1 MSDDVLLKVEDVHKH
16 FGGLTAL
23 DGVSLTVSAGMIYGL
38 IGPNG
43 SGKTTLFNV
52 ITGFTPKDRGRITF
66 AGESLEGRPPDHI
79 ARLGLCRTFQANICP
94 AQMTVMEN
102 MLLAPQHQVGEG
114 ILDTFLRQ
122 GDVRRQ
128 ERENLE
134 KARALLDLVKLGD
147 KADSYAGEL
156 SGGQKKLLSLAQVL
170 MAEPKLVLLDEPVA
184 GVNPRLI
191 SEIMDVIRRLRAQ
204 GQNFL
209 IVEHNM
215 RVIRAICDVVSV
227 LDAGRVIAA
236 GPAEETLR
244 RDDVLQAYLA
254 PRGTTRKEISGEAS
268 NGTSDRRLGPS

>member
-1 MSDDVLLKVEDVHKH
+1 MTNEPLLKIEDVHKR

-23 DGVSLTVSAGMIYGL
+23 DGVSLEVSAGSIYGL

-52 ITGFTPKDRGRITF
+52 ITGFIPKDHGHISF
-66 AGESLEGRPPDHI
+66 DGQSIEGRSPDHI

-94 AQMTVMEN
+94 AHMTVMEN
-102 MLLAPQHQVGEG
+102 MLLAPQGQTGEG
-114 ILDTFLRQ
+114 IWNSFVRY
-122 GDVRRQ
+122 GEIRRQ
-128 ERENLE
+128 EREQIE
-134 KARALLDLVKLGD
+134 KARALLELVKLDD
-147 KADSYAGEL
+147 KTNSYAGEL

-191 SEIMDVIRRLRAQ
+191 AEIMEVIRRLRAD
-204 GQNFL
+204 GRNFL

-215 RVIRAICDVVSV
+215 RVIRALCDVVSV

-244 RDDVLQAYLA
+244 RDDVLRAYLA
-254 PRGTTRKEISGEAS
+254 PRGTRTDDQERAS
-268 NGTSDRRLGPS
+268 L